1 MSRQSTIR
9 RLSLAVVIGLASPA
23 FAQPPQAAPAQSGLP
38 PLLEQVGI
46 DQRLNETIPLDLAF
60 RDEAGRSV
68 TLGRYFGKRPVLLS
82 LVYYTCPMLC
92 GQVLSG
98 TTSALGV
105 LKLEPGRDF
114 ELISVSINP
123 HETPADAAR
132 KKEEVLARYR
142 RAGAAEG
149 WHFLT
154 GEQASIDALAKA
166 VGFRYAYDA
175 KTGQYAHGSAIMLL
189 TPEGRIAQYR
199 MGIEYSPKDL
209 RLGLVEA
216 SRNKIGNLVDQVLL
230 YCYHFD
236 PTAGRYTAVAMNIL
250 RLAGAATV
258 LALGTF
264 IIVMLRRDAAHAR
277 MGASG

>member
-1 MSRQSTIR
+1 MSWHFRIR
-9 RLSLAVVIGLASPA
+9 RLAVALIMGLAWPA
-23 FAQPPQAAPAQSGLP
+23 LAHEQDANPAQSTLP

-46 DQRLNETIPLDLAF
+46 DQRLDQPVPLDLPF

-68 TLGRYFGKRPVLLS
+68 TLGQYFGKRPVILS

-92 GQVLSG
+92 SQVLSG
-98 TTSALGV
+98 TTSALNV

-114 ELISVSINP
+114 EIVSVSINP
-123 HETPADAAR
+123 HETPADAAK
-132 KKEEVLARYR
+132 KKEDVLARYR
-142 RAGAAEG
+142 RSGAAEG

-154 GEQASIDALAKA
+154 GDQTSIDALARA
-166 VGFRYAYDA
+166 AGFRYAYDP
-175 KTGQYAHGSAIMLL
+175 KTGQYAHASAIMLL
-189 TPEGRIAQYR
+189 TPEGRLAQYHF
-199 MGIEYSPKDL
+199 GIEYSPKDL

-216 SRNKIGNLVDQVLL
+216 SENKIGNLVDQVLL

-258 LALGTF
+258 LILATF
-264 IIVMLRRDAAHAR
+264 IFVMLRRDAAQAR

>member
-1 MSRQSTIR
+1 MSAQAAIR
-9 RLSLAVVIGLASPA
+9 MLALALIVGLASPA
-23 FAQPPQAAPAQSGLP
+23 LAHEEDAKPAQSALP

-46 DQRLNETIPLDLAF
+46 DQRLDQPVPLDLAF

-68 TLGRYFGKRPVLLS
+68 TLGQYFGKRPVVLS

-92 GQVLSG
+92 SQVLSG
-98 TTSALGV
+98 TTSALNV

-114 ELISVSINP
+114 EIVSVSINP

-142 RAGAAEG
+142 RAGAAGG

-154 GEQASIDALAKA
+154 GDQPSIDALAKA
-166 VGFRYAYDA
+166 VGFRYAYDP
-175 KTGQYAHGSAIMLL
+175 KTGQYAHASAIMVL

-199 MGIEYSPKDL
+199 FGIEYSPKDL

-216 SRNKIGNLVDQVLL
+216 SENKIGNLVDQVLL

-236 PTAGRYTAVAMNIL
+236 PSAGRYTAVAMNIL

-258 LALGTF
+258 LILGTF
-264 IIVMLRRDAAHAR
+264 IFVMLRRDAAHAR